1 MSCGLR
7 IGLKI
12 EIDFGKRA
20 AQLQSAGVFFARPD
34 GRAALL
40 GKVAEMLP
48 RVLRVFVFLI
58 GLITGGAVVAE
69 AKETPSVLIEAV
81 IAGDITAIQAA
92 IASGADLEQRDGK
105 GRTAL
110 LIATHADHVEAA
122 RFLIDA
128 GADVNAKDDIHD
140 TPFLYA
146 GAEGRDEILKAILAT
161 GKANLKDTNR
171 FGGTALIPAADHG
184 YPETVAILLATDI
197 DIDHVND
204 LGWTALMEAVI
215 LGDGGS
221 VQQKIVNL
229 LLDAGAKDIPDHDG
243 VSTLDH
249 ARHRGYDIIAQ
260 RIAEG
265 VR

>member
-1 MSCGLR
+1 
-7 IGLKI
+7 
-12 EIDFGKRA
+12 
-20 AQLQSAGVFFARPD
+20 
-34 GRAALL
+34 
-40 GKVAEMLP
+40 MLP
-48 RVLRVFVFLI
+48 NILRVVVFLI
-58 GLITGGAVVAE
+58 GLITGGTVVAE
-69 AKETPSVLIEAV
+69 AKEAPSMLIEA
-81 IAGDITAIQAA
+81 ITSGDISALKAAMTADT
-92 IASGADLEQRDGK
+92 DLEQRDGK

-110 LIATHADHVEAA
+110 LIATHADNAEAA
-122 RFLIDA
+122 KLLIEA

-146 GAEGRDEILKAILAT
+146 GAEGRNDILKAILAS

-184 YPETVAILLATDI
+184 YPETVAILLGTDI
-197 DIDHVND
+197 DVDHVND

-215 LGDGGS
+215 LGDGGP
-221 VQQKIVNL
+221 VQQQIVDL
-229 LLDAGAKDIPDHDG
+229 LLSAGAKDIPDHDG

-249 ARHRGYDIIAQ
+249 ARQRGYDAIAQ

>member
-1 MSCGLR
+1 
-7 IGLKI
+7 
-12 EIDFGKRA
+12 
-20 AQLQSAGVFFARPD
+20 
-34 GRAALL
+34 
-40 GKVAEMLP
+40 MLP
-48 RVLRVFVFLI
+48 NILRVVVFLI
-58 GLITGGAVVAE
+58 GLITGGTVVAE
-69 AKETPSVLIEAV
+69 AKEAPSMLIEA
-81 IAGDITAIQAA
+81 ITSGDISVLKAA
-92 IASGADLEQRDGK
+92 IAADTDLEQRDGK

-110 LIATHADHVEAA
+110 LIAAHADNAEAA
-122 RFLIDA
+122 KLLIEA

-146 GAEGRDEILKAILAT
+146 GAEGRNEILKAILAS

-197 DIDHVND
+197 DVDHVND

-215 LGDGGS
+215 LGDGGP
-221 VQQKIVNL
+221 VQQQIVDL
-229 LLDAGAKDIPDHDG
+229 LLSAGAKDIPDRDG

-249 ARHRGYDIIAQ
+249 ARQRGYDAIAQ